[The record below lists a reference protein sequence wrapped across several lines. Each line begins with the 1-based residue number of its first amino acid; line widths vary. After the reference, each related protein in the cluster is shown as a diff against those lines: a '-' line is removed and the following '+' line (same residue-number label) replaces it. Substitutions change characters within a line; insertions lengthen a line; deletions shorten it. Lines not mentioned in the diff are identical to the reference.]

1 MQNGA
6 IIREIILLYR
16 LNFSNARD
24 LLLKKEKPNH
34 FSWGHSVIIIVTN
47 YRNSVTHMAAPWY
60 NAIYKLSNFVV
71 AVVIRGVW
79 SYDCGSGVYGT
90 WLLGRLQ
97 SCSLSNAPFVFLH
110 SSSTRSPEIRW
121 RVAIVWDWP
130 PYNNEN
136 KLRNSIEHKIANNN
150 GLYI

>member
-1 MQNGA
+1 MRKRKVMQTKMMLLS
-6 IIREIILLYR
+6 EIILLYIKFFEMR
-16 LNFSNARD
+16 EQCCS
-24 LLLKKEKPNH
+24 KKEKH
-34 FSWGHSVIIIVTN
+34 FSWGHFVIIVVTN
-47 YRNSVTHMAAPWY
+47 YRNSVAHMAASWY

-97 SCSLSNAPFVFLH
+97 SCSLSNAPFVFLY

-121 RVAIVWDWP
+121 RVAIV
-130 PYNNEN
+130 EN
-136 KLRNSIEHKIANNN
+136 DLHRAIQERKQTHSGIRLNTE
-150 GLYI
+150 

>member
-1 MQNGA
+1 MRNGS
-6 IIREIILLYR
+6 IIREIIFLDH
-16 LNFSNARD
+16 LNSSKCERNVAR
-24 LLLKKEKPNH
+24 KKRYLITSREALWL
-34 FSWGHSVIIIVTN
+34 SSTN
-47 YRNSVTHMAAPWY
+47 YRNSMTHMVAPWY
-60 NAIYKLSNFVV
+60 NVIYKLSNFVV

-97 SCSLSNAPFVFLH
+97 SCSLSNAPFVFLY

-130 PYNNEN
+130 SY
-136 KLRNSIEHKIANNN
+136 KSKTNSGIWLNTE
-150 GLYI
+150 

>member
-1 MQNGA
+1 M
-6 IIREIILLYR
+6 REKCC
-16 LNFSNARD
+16 S
-24 LLLKKEKPNH
+24 KKEKSNH

-130 PYNNEN
+130 SYNSEN
-136 KLRNSIEHKIANNN
+136 KVRNLIEPRIANNN
-150 GLYI
+150 VLYI